1 MGRSEYVE
9 TRLLRVGATPEYVGY
24 PYLVDSILIVWENPE
39 AGRNVTTQVYP
50 QVAQKWGANPASV
63 ERGIRTLIAALWQN
77 SDRRALVQLLGRD
90 YERPLGNSKFI
101 GTAARRMSLVYRET
115 EETAFLR

>member
-9 TRLLRVGATPEYVGY
+9 TRLLRIGATPEYVGY
-24 PYLVDSILIVWENPE
+24 PYLVDSILAVWERPE

-50 QVAQKWGANPASV
+50 LVARKWGVNPASV
-63 ERGIRTLIAALWQN
+63 ERSMRTLIAALWQN

-90 YERPLGNSKFI
+90 YERPPGNSKFI
-101 GTAARRMSLVYRET
+101 GAAARRMSMIYKDPEDT
-115 EETAFLR
+115 P